1 MEEQV
6 KQEVLKKEEAPG
18 PEELIPVSGEDIYVR
33 DSEHREK
40 KHRSDDVML
49 TQCIFCLVLVLSVFG
64 LSWIHAGFQEEL
76 LTLYEQKVSAPPEPF
91 LARLIEA
98 AEQWFHR

>member
-1 MEEQV
+1 MEE
-6 KQEVLKKEEAPG
+6 EVRREIPEKEEVPG
-18 PEELIPVSGEDIYVR
+18 PEELIPVSGEDVYVH
-33 DSEHREK
+33 DSERHEK

-49 TQCIFCLVLVLSVFG
+49 TQCIFCLVLVLAVFG
-64 LSWIHAGFQEEL
+64 LSWIHAGFQEKL

-98 AEQWFHR
+98 AEQWLRR